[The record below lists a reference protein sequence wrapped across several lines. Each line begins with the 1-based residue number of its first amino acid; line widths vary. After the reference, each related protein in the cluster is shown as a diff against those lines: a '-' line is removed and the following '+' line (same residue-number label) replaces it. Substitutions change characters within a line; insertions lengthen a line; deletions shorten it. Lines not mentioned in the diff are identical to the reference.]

1 MIDWERLAPNFVF
14 MDTFQIWFK
23 TGFHHIVGIDAQDH
37 ILFLIA
43 LCASYFFNDWKKV
56 VLLATAFTIG
66 HTITLILVTLKIIR
80 IDSNLVENWLIPFS
94 IMITALLNV
103 SQTKL
108 PTKMFVK
115 YLIAALFGLVH
126 GAAFS
131 NQLSELLTNNRAE
144 WFGINTQNSGI
155 ALPLFA
161 FNVGIEVG
169 QVLIIFIFLI
179 AAFIFTQILRV
190 KNFTWTTFFSG
201 IAFGASVSIWLS
213 RVFEN

>member
-1 MIDWERLAPNFVF
+1 
-14 MDTFQIWFK
+14 MDTFQIWFS

-43 LCASYFFNDWKKV
+43 LCASYFFSDWKKV

-66 HTITLILVTLKIIR
+66 HTVTLILVTLKIIR
-80 IDSNLVENWLIPFS
+80 IDSTLVENWLIPFS
-94 IMITALLNV
+94 IMLTALMNV
-103 SQTKL
+103 SQAQVQ
-108 PTKMFVK
+108 TKMFVK
-115 YLIAALFGLVH
+115 YLVAAIFGLVH

-131 NQLSELLTNNRAE
+131 NQLSELLTSNRAE
-144 WFGINTQNSGI
+144 WFGSSAEKSGI

-179 AAFIFTQILRV
+179 VAFIFTQILRV
-190 KNFTWTTFFSG
+190 KNFTWTTFLSG
-201 IAFGASVSIWLS
+201 IAFGASVSIWL
-213 RVFEN
+213 

>member
-1 MIDWERLAPNFVF
+1 MIDWERLVPNFIS
-14 MDTFQIWFK
+14 MDTFQVWFK

-43 LCASYFFNDWKKV
+43 LCASYFFADWKKV

-80 IDSNLVENWLIPFS
+80 MDSTLVENWLIPFS
-94 IMITALLNV
+94 IMITALMNV
-103 SQTKL
+103 SQAKIQ
-108 PTKMFVK
+108 TKMSVK
-115 YLIAALFGLVH
+115 YLVAILFGLVH

-131 NQLSELLTNNRAE
+131 NQLSELLTSNRAE
-144 WFGINTQNSGI
+144 WFGTTTEKTGI

-161 FNVGIEVG
+161 FNVGIEIG
-169 QVLIIFIFLI
+169 QILIIFIFLI
-179 AAFIFTQILRV
+179 LAFIFTQILRV
-190 KNFTWTTFFSG
+190 KNLTWTTFLSG